1 MNWTGLNTL
10 KFQKIISMYRWL
22 IQQNL
27 WVLVHFFF
35 LTQQNAWHK
44 ARNQAGR
51 GAPLRSLTRRWL
63 VNDLSGLPWPSW
75 LLALCHA
82 CALSKKKRTWSVDF
96 VLWRH
101 LGTRKLQF
109 IRWTPNSMQNV
120 HLRNIDTHFMY
131 ALFTNIGCLFYY
143 LYYVFKYVRMPCL
156 SWGHFHQNKR
166 EKIEPKNFPSKATDK
181 ICNF

>member
-1 MNWTGLNTL
+1 MLKRWAVNETTTLPVCWGWAKKMNV
-10 KFQKIISMYRWL
+10 IIKAKKNELDRAQHCQ
-22 IQQNL
+22 IPENNL
-27 WVLVHFFF
+27 LVPVPYSTKSYSLVHFFF

-75 LLALCHA
+75 LLALCRA
-82 CALSKKKRTWSVDF
+82 CALSKKKWTWSVDF

-109 IRWTPNSMQNV
+109 V
-120 HLRNIDTHFMY
+120 
-131 ALFTNIGCLFYY
+131 A
-143 LYYVFKYVRMPCL
+143 
-156 SWGHFHQNKR
+156 
-166 EKIEPKNFPSKATDK
+166 PSKTTTVLRVLPKVERNFNTTDLYFRSVCGDPPK
-181 ICNF
+181 LGLL

>member
-75 LLALCHA
+75 LLALCRA
-82 CALSKKKRTWSVDF
+82 CALSKKKWTWSVDF

-109 IRWTPNSMQNV
+109 PPFLWSESFFAAIATFTFFAVMVTFTFFASMMTFTFFSYDDQN
-120 HLRNIDTHFMY
+120 HPHHCACSQTGRSAGAF
-131 ALFTNIGCLFYY
+131 
-143 LYYVFKYVRMPCL
+143 
-156 SWGHFHQNKR
+156 
-166 EKIEPKNFPSKATDK
+166 
-181 ICNF
+181 